1 MSLSRQLWLTVIL
14 VTLTSFTGGFAIS
27 LLSTQSYLEQQLH
40 RKNIDSANSLAH
52 SISQL
57 SKDPVTIG
65 LQIAALFDSGQYET
79 ISITSPDGRVIT
91 ERVQDRVDITVPEW
105 FVDLFPIRAEPGQAQ
120 ISDSWMHFGVI
131 KVVSQT
137 RLAHLALWNQAETLL
152 LWFLAAGLSCGLIGM
167 LMLQRIKKPLST
179 MVEQAEAITERR
191 FLTIS
196 EPRIPELR
204 SIARAT
210 NDMIRRLHNRAI
222 EETARLETLHKQI
235 NYDPV
240 TGLANREYFMNR
252 LAEIVG
258 GGDTPDHAGEKEAAP
273 GTSISGEDVT
283 PGVSARV
290 VAGSGDEA
298 PAAPGTGSEVAAT
311 ASATEGASTGAT
323 AASEGDEA
331 AIPAEGIEAA
341 PEVIIP
347 VERGQLIAPN
357 ENGKAVAEPD
367 QEEAVR
373 EHIAAEASKRQN
385 GILFLVRL
393 NNLQEINQKLG
404 RTETNN
410 LLRQVA
416 ALMGKT
422 AAEASSDNESSA
434 SLAARLNG
442 SDFALLI
449 PDMDD
454 AGRIANQLTRELT
467 ALSLQTGEAVK
478 DLYHIGAVRYQR
490 GDKLGELFAKA
501 DLALST
507 AEQTGVNA
515 WHAIA
520 AQPGHPP
527 APAVNIGDWRHIF
540 KDAFAEDRFTLALYP
555 VVGRSGA
562 PLHQEA
568 FVRMQAQ
575 RNGGWLEA
583 GDFVNIAVRL
593 SLTGPLDMA
602 VIRHAIES
610 LQSGT
615 DDLAVNLSIETV
627 ANWEFRNKL
636 AALLGQ
642 FPDLC
647 RRLWIEVPEYGAF
660 RKFEAFRDFCHTFG
674 SLGCRTGIEHFG
686 HQFSELRQL
695 TGLGLGYIKVDA
707 AFVHGIHQNKNNQ
720 RFLKNLC
727 RLAHDQGVVVIALG
741 AQAEAERK
749 ALVKLGFDGVTG
761 PGIR

>member
-57 SKDPVTIG
+57 NKDPVTIG

-91 ERVQDRVDITVPEW
+91 ERVQDRIDTPVPGW

-131 KVVSQT
+131 KVTSQT
-137 RLAHLALWNQAETLL
+137 RLAHLALWDQAQTLL
-152 LWFLAAGLSCGLIGM
+152 LWFLAAGLFCGLIGM
-167 LMLQRIKKPLST
+167 LILQRIKKPLST
-179 MVEQAEAITERR
+179 MVAQAEAITERR

-222 EETARLETLHKQI
+222 EETSRLEALHKQI

-252 LAEIVG
+252 FVEIVG
-258 GGDTPDHAGEKEAAP
+258 GGDAVSGAGEKEAAP
-273 GTSISGEDVT
+273 GISISGEDAT
-283 PGVSARV
+283 PGVSAGV
-290 VAGSGDEA
+290 VAGSGDEETPVPSTEGA
-298 PAAPGTGSEVAAT
+298 GA
-311 ASATEGASTGAT
+311 ATEGAATEGAV
-323 AASEGDEA
+323 ASEGGEA
-331 AIPAEGIEAA
+331 VIPSEGIETI
-341 PEVIIP
+341 PEVITR
-347 VERGQLIAPN
+347 VKGGQLIASHG
-357 ENGKAVAEPD
+357 NGKAAAPYD
-367 QEEAVR
+367 HEEGDGG
-373 EHIAAEASKRQN
+373 HAATRKRQR
-385 GILFLVRL
+385 GVLFLVRL

-422 AAEASSDNESSA
+422 AAEASSDSESSA

-449 PDMDD
+449 PDIDD
-454 AGRIANQLTRELT
+454 ASRVANRLTRELT

-501 DLALST
+501 DIALST

-527 APAVNIGDWRHIF
+527 APTVNIGDWRHIF
-540 KDAFAEDRFTLALYP
+540 SDAFAEDRFKLALYP
-555 VVGRSGA
+555 VVGRNGA

-593 SLTGPLDMA
+593 NLTGPLDMA

-610 LQSGT
+610 LQSVA
-615 DDLAVNLSIETV
+615 DDLAINLSIETV
-627 ANWEFRNKL
+627 ADWEFRNKL
-636 AALLGQ
+636 AELLGQ
-642 FPDLC
+642 YPDLC

-660 RKFEAFRDFCHTFG
+660 RKFEAFRDFCQTFG
-674 SLGCRTGIEHFG
+674 ALGCRTGIEHFG
-686 HQFSELRQL
+686 HQFGELRQL
-695 TGLGLGYIKVDA
+695 ADLGLGYLKVDA
-707 AFVHGIHQNKNNQ
+707 TFVHGIHQNKNNQ

-727 RLAHDQGVVVIALG
+727 RLAHDMGTIVIALG

-749 ALVKLGFDGVTG
+749 ALIKLGFDGVTG